1 MPLIILLSKDWLDE
15 VPGIFIVCP
24 ANILSALS
32 IFGLASIIASTVV
45 LLASAIL
52 VRLSPEQIL
61 ETFCN
66 GNFEDTFSWGKGRA
80 EITDCKYVWTDSQ
93 NGKVYEGEIL
103 ESEPSTTCF
112 LRTKA
117 EGKSIDPP
125 KKECLQEIIFK
136 TGGNEWKTFR
146 DGKLDKT
153 TTKI

>member
-1 MPLIILLSKDWLDE
+1 MKKMLMFYLTAISI
-15 VPGIFIVCP
+15 
-24 ANILSALS
+24 AL
-32 IFGLASIIASTVV
+32 FGCVKGPVAELEEKG
-45 LLASAIL
+45 L

-66 GNFEDTFSWGKGRA
+66 DNFEDTFSWGKERA

-93 NGKVYEGEIL
+93 NGKAYEGKIL
-103 ESEPSTTCF
+103 ESEPNTTCF

-125 KKECLQEIIFK
+125 KKECFQEIIFK

>member
-1 MPLIILLSKDWLDE
+1 MKKLSMIYLTA
-15 VPGIFIVCP
+15 ISI
-24 ANILSALS
+24 AL
-32 IFGLASIIASTVV
+32 FGCVKGPIAE
-45 LLASAIL
+45 LEEKGL

-125 KKECLQEIIFK
+125 KKECFQEIIFK